1 MEISVKNNVDT
12 LIFHT
17 AICVAGT
24 TNSIYRRAKSE
35 IWLAIPPARCACGM
49 EISMEKIKGNTE
61 LVKKKYTTMTIVT
74 RREKLRALQETLIEL
89 NIPGMTTTM
98 VEGNGQQLGEISY
111 MQNGLKKAK
120 LIPKVMV
127 EVNYCD
133 MDTELI
139 INTICEKLRTNI
151 MGDGKIFIT
160 ENEGYIVRIRTTE

>member
-1 MEISVKNNVDT
+1 MEV
-12 LIFHT
+12 
-17 AICVAGT
+17 
-24 TNSIYRRAKSE
+24 
-35 IWLAIPPARCACGM
+35 
-49 EISMEKIKGNTE
+49 SMEKIKGNTE

-74 RREKLRALQETLIEL
+74 RREKLSVLQETLIEL

-160 ENEGYIVRIRTTE
+160 ENEGYIVRIRTSE

>member
-1 MEISVKNNVDT
+1 MRNRFSEF
-12 LIFHT
+12 LI
-17 AICVAGT
+17 A
-24 TNSIYRRAKSE
+24 SSRQSRSE
-35 IWLAIPPARCACGM
+35 MR
-49 EISMEKIKGNTE
+49 ISMEKITGNTE

-74 RREKLRALQETLIEL
+74 RREKLRTLQETLIEL

-139 INTICEKLRTNI
+139 INTVCEKLRTNI

-160 ENEGYIVRIRTTE
+160 ENEGYIVRIRTSE

>member
-1 MEISVKNNVDT
+1 
-12 LIFHT
+12 
-17 AICVAGT
+17 
-24 TNSIYRRAKSE
+24 
-35 IWLAIPPARCACGM
+35 
-49 EISMEKIKGNTE
+49 MEKIKGNTE

-74 RREKLRALQETLIEL
+74 RREKLSVLQETLIEL

-160 ENEGYIVRIRTTE
+160 ENEGYIVRIRTSE